1 MLFATPRKYVLTVE
15 NSTLAQ
21 TSPDFFDRA
30 DQLLAEAQASADDDD
45 ASPLELDP
53 WLKLIITLVY
63 EFLHL
68 NTSPWRPYL
77 DVLPKTFETPMFW
90 DERELT
96 ELQASPLLRRI
107 GRHSAE
113 EAFRKLLLPILHKNA
128 DLFFDAIEQQPTDD
142 RLIALMHRI
151 GSTIMAYA
159 FDLEKDDEDEQ
170 DNEDGWTEDR
180 EGQVLG
186 MVPMADML
194 NADAEFNV
202 RHQHC

>member
-1 MLFATPRKYVLTVE
+1 MLTVE
-15 NSTLAQ
+15 NSTLSR

-30 DQLLAEAQASADDDD
+30 EASLVERRGSSDDNDD
-45 ASPLELDP
+45 LPLELDP

-77 DVLPKTFETPMFW
+77 EVLPKTFETPMFW
-90 DERELT
+90 DETELL

-113 EAFRKLLLPILHKNA
+113 EAFRKFVLPILDENA
-128 DLFFDAIEQQPTDD
+128 DLFFDAIEQRPTDD
-142 RLIALMHRI
+142 GLIALMHRI

-170 DNEDGWTEDR
+170 DGEDGWTEDR

-202 RHQHC
+202 RH